1 MRFLNVCGRS
11 ILFCSF
17 STQTPTDGRR
27 GLREV
32 GIQEESLN
40 CPIVSVVQYTVD
52 EPHRKESQAWLLQSQ
67 KADWYPP
74 FQVAP

>member
-1 MRFLNVCGRS
+1 
-11 ILFCSF
+11 
-17 STQTPTDGRR
+17 
-27 GLREV
+27 
-32 GIQEESLN
+32 
-40 CPIVSVVQYTVD
+40 VD